1 MQGTKN
7 YSLKDLEE
15 FSEDLRS
22 THRITDLTDDY
33 LVQSV
38 LSTGSVLSEPDELD
52 EETPQL
58 KALLRH
64 DLFAKDFLT
73 TKRFNL
79 SILDLQSK
87 SRTDHEIMARRLDRR
102 LTPDVQHTL
111 DGDLGPEGKVWVI
124 HIFCYDQGRKLTPLT
139 LSLILLESI
148 LSQIGAR
155 ASTKDLV
162 FKVNHEPTRIEN
174 STMPNYQKTMEVLQG
189 LIYRIL
195 EKCPENTMHFIFTG
209 IKRMDLGYPLD
220 ELACFVIDMARLVR
234 TVLPN
239 QNNGMVKC
247 IFCGHDLLETAYL
260 FGYLEQHKYRLERG
274 NQEEKEEIQD
284 ILKNMLILKWNRYDG
299 WWDEKTW

>member
-1 MQGTKN
+1 MQGGKN
-7 YSLKDLEE
+7 YSLKNLEE
-15 FSEDLRS
+15 FSEDIRS
-22 THRITDLTDDY
+22 THRITDQTDDY
-33 LVQSV
+33 LVQPV
-38 LSTGSVLSEPDELD
+38 LSAGSVLHEPDELV

-58 KALLRH
+58 KALLRD

-79 SILDLQSK
+79 SLLDLRSG
-87 SRTDHEIMARRLDRR
+87 SRADHEIMARRLDRR
-102 LTPDVQHTL
+102 LNTL

-124 HIFCYDQGRKLTPLT
+124 HIFCYDQGRRSTPLT
-139 LSLILLESI
+139 LSLMLLESI

-162 FKVNHEPTRIEN
+162 FKVNHEPARIEN

-234 TVLPN
+234 NVLPK

-247 IFCGHDLLETAYL
+247 IFCGHDLLETSYL
-260 FGYLEQHKYRLERG
+260 FGYLEQHKYQLERG

-284 ILKNMLILKWNRYDG
+284 IVKNMLILKWNRYDG
-299 WWDEKTW
+299 WWDEKSW